1 MNRNKNLMNLR
12 MFDGGAPAS
21 TAPENQNQSTD
32 FAPAISIDFT
42 SRITENIQ
50 TLQTILGIT
59 NMTPMAAGT
68 LIKMYKYKT
77 IQLAEQV
84 AEGEIIPLTKVE
96 RVLAKTIELGL
107 GKHRRQTTAE
117 AIQKVGRARAINEA
131 DEKLIGAVRG
141 GIKKNFFSAIGEATG
156 IAPAGQ
162 TLQAALAH
170 VWAKMQTY
178 YEDKDVTPVYFVSS
192 DDVAD
197 YLATASITVQTAFGF
212 SYIENF
218 LGLGLTIVHPKLP
231 KGTVLGTAKE
241 NLNGAYV
248 PANGGDLAQAFNLT
262 ADPTGFVGM
271 THQANSN
278 NASIDTLLFCS
289 VVFYPEFIDGV
300 FKAAIGAEG
309 ATGATGATGAAGT
322 GA

>member
-1 MNRNKNLMNLR
+1 MNRNKNIMNLK
-12 MFDGGAPAS
+12 MFDGGAAAS

-42 SRITENIQ
+42 SRITENIR

-59 NMTPMAAGT
+59 SMKPMNAGS

-77 IQLAEQV
+77 ITLAQQV

-96 RVLAKTIELGL
+96 RVLAKTIELPL

-117 AIQKVGRARAINEA
+117 AIQKHGRARAINEA
-131 DEKLIGAVRG
+131 DNKLVAEVRRTV
-141 GIKKNFFSAIGEATG
+141 KTDFFSAIGEGLGHAD
-156 IAPAGQ
+156 AGDN
-162 TLQAALAH
+162 LQEALAN
-170 VWAKMQTY
+170 VWAELNDFYDDM
-178 YEDKDVTPVYFVSS
+178 DVTPVYFVSS
-192 DDVAD
+192 KDVAKT
-197 YLATASITVQTAFGF
+197 LGKSQITTQTAFGF

-218 LGLGLTIVHPKLP
+218 LGLGLVIVHPKLTP
-231 KGTVLGTAKE
+231 GTVIGTAQE

-248 PANGGDLAQAFNLT
+248 PATGGDLAQAFQLT
-262 ADPTGFVGM
+262 ADPSGLVGM

-289 VVFYPEFIDGV
+289 VVFYPELLDGV
-300 FKAAIGAEG
+300 FKASIGAEG
-309 ATGATGATGAAGT
+309 ATGATGATAAAGT